1 MPVQITIRNVPEDMR
16 DELKLRATRKRQS
29 MQAFILGELE
39 RILSRP
45 TNEELMKR
53 AAEQAATSGSR
64 MGSDKI
70 VEMIREDRGR

>member
-53 AAEQAATSGSR
+53 AAERAATSGSR

>member
-1 MPVQITIRNVPEDMR
+1 MSVQITIRNVPEEMR
-16 DELKLRATRKRQS
+16 DELKLRAARNRQS
-29 MQAFILGELE
+29 MQAFMLSELE

-53 AAEQAATSGSR
+53 AAERAATFGSR